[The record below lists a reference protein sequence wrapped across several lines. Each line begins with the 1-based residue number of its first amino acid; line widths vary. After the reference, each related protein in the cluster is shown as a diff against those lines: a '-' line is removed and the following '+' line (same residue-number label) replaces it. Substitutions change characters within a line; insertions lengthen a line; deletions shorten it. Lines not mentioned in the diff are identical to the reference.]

1 MSGQCQ
7 SEINFINR
15 NMQKTY
21 FETNHAGYP
30 GYYQNTNGYSY
41 DSNFDQVS
49 DGGYYRERAGRGQC
63 YMQTPISPVAPCA
76 ENGTYLQN
84 YSNQCMQDSD
94 TNGSIHPGQVTPNHG
109 PPKQEIYPWMRESR
123 QNSKAKQLAEI
134 GGADSDDPNY
144 NGKELTGP
152 PKRSRTAYT
161 SAQLVEL
168 EKEFHFNRYLCR
180 PRRIEMA
187 ALLNLSERQ
196 IKIWFQNRRM
206 KYKKDQKQKNLMEK
220 IHLESKGGKLDPD
233 DCSLLSPTS
242 GNESETDS
250 SHTPGSQDPGDK
262 SLNKSPI
269 NCHSQPLTPPP
280 GQFQQMLNDERHNIS
295 PMDGSHHGV
304 TSGYG
309 LSPFTPPM
317 QSAAPPSD
325 LSHVPCSSNGMS
337 MQNVHG
343 YMQQSM
349 HIPLQHPQENN
360 YYMNNSVSYSQGS
373 YGVSPPKLTHI

>member
-1 MSGQCQ
+1 MSDSCQ
-7 SEINFINR
+7 NEINFMNR
-15 NMQKTY
+15 EMQKNY
-21 FETNHAGYP
+21 FEPNHGYP
-30 GYYQNTNGYSY
+30 GYYQNTNGFGY
-41 DSNFDQVS
+41 DGNFDSVS
-49 DGGYYRERAGRGQC
+49 DGSYYRDRVGRGQC
-63 YMQTPISPVAPCA
+63 YMQSPITTSNPCS
-76 ENGTYLQN
+76 ENGTYLN
-84 YSNQCMQDSD
+84 YSNQCMQDGEQ
-94 TNGSIHPGQVTPNHG
+94 NGIHPTQPQNHH

-123 QNSKAKQLAEI
+123 QNAKSKQLAEI
-134 GGADSDDPNY
+134 GGGDSDDLS
-144 NGKELTGP
+144 GKELTGP

-220 IHLESKGGKLDPD
+220 IHMESKGKLDVD
-233 DCSLLSPTS
+233 DCSLLSPNATS

-262 SLNKSPI
+262 VMNRSPM
-269 NCHSQPLTPPP
+269 NCHTTPDPKP
-280 GQFQQMLNDERHNIS
+280 GQFQAMLNDERPPNCS
-295 PMDGSHHGV
+295 PMDHHV

-317 QSAAPPSD
+317 QAVTAPSNE
-325 LSHVPCSSNGMS
+325 LSHVPCSTNGMN
-337 MQNVHG
+337 MQNVHS

-349 HIPLQHPQENN
+349 HIPLQHPQDNG
-360 YYMNNSVSYSQGS
+360 YYMNNSVGFSQGS